1 MEKVTEIVE
10 KRNEAK
16 ADIKYDKI
24 VVTHN
29 LMNKDQAE
37 MRGLAYTP
45 DAVTGESKI
54 HGVTEIGEMASH
66 QMERRLETDAI
77 GYPYAGEINVCAD
90 LHGYM

>member
-29 LMNKDQAE
+29 LMNKD
-37 MRGLAYTP
+37 
-45 DAVTGESKI
+45 
-54 HGVTEIGEMASH
+54 
-66 QMERRLETDAI
+66 
-77 GYPYAGEINVCAD
+77 
-90 LHGYM
+90 